1 MRTWLTE
8 RFALEIPVVC
18 APMAG
23 VAGGQLAA
31 AVSSA
36 GGLGM
41 VGVGDRTT
49 AAWIEAECRIARA
62 TGRAFG
68 IGLQAWAVPLNP
80 GQVEAALSSG
90 ASLVSLSYGDYAP
103 LVDQFRS
110 SGMVVAT
117 AVGNVNEARKAQAS
131 GIDLII
137 ARGCEGGGHGRNDV
151 GTLTL
156 LQTVL
161 DAVSTPVIAAGGIG
175 SARGLAAVLAAG
187 AVGAWVGT
195 AFTASTESTTTP
207 NARQR
212 LMAAQDTDTVYT
224 TIFDTASGA
233 RWPREF
239 GERALRNEFHGI
251 WEGRDEELSAS
262 PDALRTMELA
272 RLRDDVDITC
282 VDAGQGVGMLTSE
295 LPAIDILKEFARAS
309 DLLRT
314 AAAGH

>member
-1 MRTWLTE
+1 VRTWLTE

-31 AVSSA
+31 AVSNA

-49 AAWIEAECRIARA
+49 AAWIEAECRIART

-80 GQVEAALSSG
+80 DQVEAALSSG

-117 AVGNVNEARKAQAS
+117 AVGNVNDARKAQAA
-131 GIDLII
+131 GVDLII

-161 DAVSTPVIAAGGIG
+161 DAVSIPVIAAGGIG

-212 LMAAQDTDTVYT
+212 LIAAQDTDTVYT
-224 TIFDTASGA
+224 TVFDTASGA

-262 PDALRTMELA
+262 PEALRTMELA